1 MASHISKFSHF
12 FAILVLVA
20 SVVNMGLLVQVSGS
34 GTCSQQGLG
43 MCSPFND
50 ECDKKCKALHSDGQ
64 GSCDSQFNLCT
75 CSYNCPALLLL
86 HHLNP
91 NIALLGLGFALMSA
105 VRIVAKQNVLVDT
118 IRV

>member
-1 MASHISKFSHF
+1 
-12 FAILVLVA
+12 
-20 SVVNMGLLVQVSGS
+20 MGLLVQVSGS

-75 CSYNCPALLLL
+75 CSYNCPA
-86 HHLNP
+86 P
-91 NIALLGLGFALMSA
+91 SPPSPPQPCTTGLGLCTNECSEDCCK
-105 VRIVAKQNVLVDT
+105 AKCASGYNQGVGECDSIAGYRLCNCVYVC
-118 IRV
+118 